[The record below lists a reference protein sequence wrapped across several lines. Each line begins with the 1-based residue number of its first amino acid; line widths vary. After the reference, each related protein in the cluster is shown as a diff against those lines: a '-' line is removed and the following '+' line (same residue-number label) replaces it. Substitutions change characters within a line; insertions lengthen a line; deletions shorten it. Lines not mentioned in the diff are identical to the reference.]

1 VGPLASIHIHRVHGA
16 NVGRALIH
24 MGTDRIALRK
34 TSGLRFSKLLGTGS
48 GETFGVADADVHRWA
63 QFCVWD
69 SVADLET
76 FRDSAMQQAW
86 RRISV
91 ESWTATLAPIVW
103 RGQWSGVDPLF
114 GIPPIDAATLGPGV
128 TIAAITRAR
137 IKPSQWRNFWKA
149 VPPVAASMATTPG
162 LLYRVG
168 IGEAPVGLQ
177 GTFSLWASTT
187 AINTFAYKT
196 REHLDV
202 VRRTHSSGWYAE
214 EMFARFAVLESMGT
228 LDGHEF

>member
-1 VGPLASIHIHRVHGA
+1 
-16 NVGRALIH
+16 

-34 TSGLRFSKLLGTGS
+34 TAGLRFSKLLGTGS
-48 GETFGVADADVHRWA
+48 GETFGVADADIHRWA

-69 SVADLET
+69 SAADLRT
-76 FRDSAMQQAW
+76 FQESPMQRAW
-86 RRISV
+86 QRIAE
-91 ESWTATLAPIVW
+91 ESWSATLAPIAW

-114 GIPPIDAATLGPGV
+114 GVNPVDVSTLAQGV
-128 TIAAITRAR
+128 KIAAVTRAR
-137 IKPSQWRNFWKA
+137 IKPTQWRSFWNA

-187 AINTFAYKT
+187 AIDTFAYKT
-196 REHLDV
+196 REHLEV
-202 VRRTHSSGWYAE
+202 VRRTHTAGWYSE
-214 EMFARFAVLESMGT
+214 EMFARFAVLESSGT
-228 LDGHEF
+228 LDGREF